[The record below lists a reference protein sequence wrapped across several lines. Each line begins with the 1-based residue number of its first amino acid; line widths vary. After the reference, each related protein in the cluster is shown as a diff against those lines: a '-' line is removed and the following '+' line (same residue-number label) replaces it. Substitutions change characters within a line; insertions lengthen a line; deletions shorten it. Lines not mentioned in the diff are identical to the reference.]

1 MYMVKFIRKD
11 TKPDE
16 DYFYSNQTDA
26 GAHIE
31 LFLNDDSNLYK
42 AIVLSNESENCV
54 QQILLFDENGH
65 ATSFKERDIV
75 RLRTSFCGSDAE
87 RRHLYTI
94 ENINDRTM
102 RCSISCLNCNT
113 PIPVSEVVGLNM
125 LSPVGMTL
133 DKIIEEHTQTTETS

>member
-1 MYMVKFIRKD
+1 MKTYISLF
-11 TKPDE
+11 
-16 DYFYSNQTDA
+16 SSA
-26 GAHIE
+26 GIGCYGFKQSGYE
-31 LFLNDDSNLYK
+31 C
-42 AIVLSNESENCV
+42 I
-54 QQILLFDENGH
+54 

-133 DKIIEEHTQTTETS
+133 DKIIEEHTQTKETS